1 MRDAQSALD
10 QVIAFAGQTIA
21 VEDVST
27 VLGLVG
33 RDLLFDLVD
42 AVIDEDAP
50 RAFALAD
57 RVVESGHDLRLVCR
71 ELTAVV
77 RDVMVASVDASRLAD
92 SEITEGERARLMQL
106 AGRFSREDLM
116 RAFDV
121 LAKVEQD
128 IRVASQ
134 PRYHF
139 EMALLRWMHLRKL
152 VPLTDLLD
160 QLGGAPAAPRP
171 AGGPARPAA
180 TARPSAASSG
190 SAASRSSLASP
201 PRAAS
206 SPAVRP
212 SPAAAGV
219 ASPVRPAPVAGG
231 DAPGAGL
238 SGTALKDAL
247 MADVKAN
254 KNTLYSLAI
263 AMAKRI
269 DVTDDRVSFTFA
281 VHQNVARGQL
291 EQNREWLEHA
301 VQRLAGKRLPVLV
314 LQDAAAVEQSVAADA
329 TVSRSAAA
337 KDPEARDPRSEAM
350 ASPAVRDLLDVF
362 PAEIRDIEEL

>member
-1 MRDAQSALD
+1 
-10 QVIAFAGQTIA
+10 
-21 VEDVST
+21 
-27 VLGLVG
+27 
-33 RDLLFDLVD
+33 
-42 AVIDEDAP
+42 
-50 RAFALAD
+50 
-57 RVVESGHDLRLVCR
+57 
-71 ELTAVV
+71 
-77 RDVMVASVDASRLAD
+77 
-92 SEITEGERARLMQL
+92 
-106 AGRFSREDLM
+106 
-116 RAFDV
+116 
-121 LAKVEQD
+121 
-128 IRVASQ
+128 
-134 PRYHF
+134 
-139 EMALLRWMHLRKL
+139 
-152 VPLTDLLD
+152 
-160 QLGGAPAAPRP
+160 
-171 AGGPARPAA
+171 
-180 TARPSAASSG
+180 
-190 SAASRSSLASP
+190 
-201 PRAAS
+201 
-206 SPAVRP
+206 
-212 SPAAAGV
+212 
-219 ASPVRPAPVAGG
+219 
-231 DAPGAGL
+231 
-238 SGTALKDAL
+238 